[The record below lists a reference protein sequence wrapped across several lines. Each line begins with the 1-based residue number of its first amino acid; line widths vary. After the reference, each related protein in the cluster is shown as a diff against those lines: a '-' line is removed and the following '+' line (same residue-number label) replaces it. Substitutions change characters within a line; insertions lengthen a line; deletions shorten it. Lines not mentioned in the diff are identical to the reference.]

1 LNTQKAKNVKA
12 IKIAILDGVLYIK
25 GNPKNFHRKAYGN
38 IKDLILFYSK
48 AESPIWNDPRV
59 PFSEEDKK
67 RLFKKL
73 DKSGRQ

>member
-1 LNTQKAKNVKA
+1 MNTQKAKNVKA
-12 IKIAILDGVLYIK
+12 IKLAILDGVLYIK
-25 GNPKNFHRKAYGN
+25 GKNK
-38 IKDLILFYSK
+38 KDLILFYSK
-48 AESPIWNDPRV
+48 AESPIGNDPRV